1 MADPTTA
8 PAPTTTTA
16 PAPTG
21 DAGAAPA
28 GEGKGT
34 TQTPPPAPEKTTT
47 LTEGKTTEGQKDPAA
62 GEGKTPSDTAP
73 AGIEIKVPEG
83 VATDPGML
91 EGFKGVAQELGLKS
105 EQAQKVADW
114 YFKTSQEFTQKAQI
128 AQEQQVVTWAE
139 EAKADKDIGGPNW
152 DANVKIAQSAIRQFG
167 DPALS
172 KLLNETGLGNHKAM
186 IGLFA
191 KIGKAIAE
199 DRMPKGPVSA
209 GDGQKQEVPLE
220 QTLYPTMHPQT

>member
-1 MADPTTA
+1 MADGEG
-8 PAPTTTTA
+8 TTTTTT
-16 PAPTG
+16 PGTPG

-28 GEGKGT
+28 GDGKGT
-34 TQTPPPAPEKTTT
+34 TQTPPAGEKTTQ
-47 LTEGKTTEGQKDPAA
+47 LTGEQKTTEGQKDQPA
-62 GEGKTPSDTAP
+62 GEPPKGDDAAP
-73 AGIEIKVPEG
+73 GEIQITVPKG
-83 VATDPGML
+83 VEADQGML
-91 EGFKGVAQELGLKS
+91 EGFKGIAKDLGLKS

-114 YFKTSQEFTQKAQI
+114 YFKNAQEIGQKAQV
-128 AQEQQVVTWAE
+128 AQEQQVVKWAE
-139 EAKADKDIGGPNW
+139 EAKADKEIGGPNF
-152 DANVKIAQSAIRQFG
+152 DANLKTAQQALRQFG
-167 DPALS
+167 DPALT

-209 GDGQKQEVPLE
+209 GDGTQQEAKPLE